1 MLELKN
7 LCKRYVTGDFVQD
20 ALKNVSVSFRRNE
33 FVAVLGHSGS
43 GKTTLLNIIGGLDRY
58 DSGDL
63 IINGRS
69 TKSFSAADWDAYRNN
84 SVGFI
89 FQSYHLIG
97 HISLL
102 ANVEMG
108 MTLSGVSA
116 KERRE
121 KALKAL
127 DRVGLR
133 QHARKR
139 PNQLSGG
146 QQQRVAIARALAN
159 DPDIILADEPTGA
172 VDSQTSV
179 QIMNLIQEISKEK
192 LVIMV
197 THNPELASC
206 YATRTIEVSDGQIVR
221 DTAPVTEAETDES
234 YRFKRTAMKFT
245 TALKLSF
252 TNILTK
258 KFRTL
263 LTAFASSIG
272 IIGIA
277 LIMSLSNGFDQKVKE
292 FEASSLSQYPI
303 VIMQQ
308 TVEMTEESMA
318 EFQTQ
323 ASQNFGQLMGGSGA
337 EMPTEPFVYPYDPA
351 ASTIIH
357 NNRLSDEYVAYLEKM
372 DASWVS
378 GISYTRATAL
388 NLLVRRENGTVA
400 AILPN
405 SATMTALPKVLDSA
419 ANHLL
424 EENYDLLA
432 GTYPQTPYDMVLVVD
447 GGNRVNVDLLN
458 ALGFSTEGVEQLA
471 FSAIVGKELKL
482 VPNDSYYMEYMGKF
496 IPNQDLQAVYDGENN
511 HTLRICGILR
521 VNPESSLP
529 ILQPGLAY
537 PAELS
542 DLIISENKTS
552 RIVEAQQAS
561 EESVI
566 YGVTYD
572 RDTLLSY
579 LGGNGI
585 PYVIMIYPTDFDT
598 KDLITDYLDDY
609 NKDLPREN
617 AVVYTDM
624 AAMIT
629 SLSGG
634 IMDAITIVLIAFA
647 SISLIVSVIMI
658 AIITY
663 ISVLERTK
671 EIGILRALGARA
683 KDITRVFNAETA
695 IIGLCSGLL
704 GVGIAWLLTFPANAV
719 IENLS
724 GLPNVAQLNPI
735 HALLMMTVSLSL
747 TLLGGL
753 IPAIMAAKRDPVLA
767 LRAE

>member
-7 LCKRYVTGDFVQD
+7 LCKRYVTGNFVQD
-20 ALKNVSVSFRRNE
+20 ALKDVSISFRRSE
-33 FVAVLGHSGS
+33 FVAILGHSGS
-43 GKTTLLNIIGGLDRY
+43 GKTTMLNIIGGLDRY

-63 IINGRS
+63 VINGRS

-108 MTLSGVSA
+108 MTLSGVPA
-116 KERRE
+116 KERRQ
-121 KALKAL
+121 KAL
-127 DRVGLR
+127 DALERVGLR

-179 QIMNLIQEISKEK
+179 QIMDLIREISKEK

-197 THNPELASC
+197 THNPELAAR
-206 YATRTIEVSDGQIVR
+206 YATRTIEVSDGRIIS
-221 DTAPVTEAETDES
+221 DTAPVTEPETDES
-234 YRFKRTAMKFT
+234 YRFKRTAMKYT

-292 FEASSLSQYPI
+292 FEATSLSQYPI
-303 VIMQQ
+303 LIMQQ
-308 TVEMTEESMA
+308 TMEMTEESMA

-323 ASQNFGQLMGGSGA
+323 ASQNFGNLMGGNGA
-337 EMPTEPFVYPYDPA
+337 EMPSEPYVYPYDPA
-351 ASTIIH
+351 ASAIIH
-357 NNRLSDEYVAYLEKM
+357 DNRLSDEYVAYLEKM
-372 DASWVS
+372 DPAWIS

-388 NLLVRRENGTVA
+388 NLLVKKEDGQISPVMTNA
-400 AILPN
+400 M
-405 SATMTALPKVLDSA
+405 MTALPKTLGEKN
-419 ANHLL
+419 NHLL
-424 EENYDLLA
+424 KNNYDLLA
-432 GTYPQTPYDMVLVVD
+432 GEYPQSAYDMVLVVD
-447 GGNRVNVDLLN
+447 GGNRVNVNLLN
-458 ALGFSTEGVEQLA
+458 SLGIAANGVEQLS
-471 FSAIVGKELKL
+471 FDAIVGKELKL
-482 VPNDSYYMEYMGKF
+482 VPNDDYYVEYMGKF
-496 IPNQDLQAVYDGENN
+496 IPNQDLQTVYNGANN
-511 HTLRICGILR
+511 HTLRICGIVR
-521 VNPESSLP
+521 VNPDSTLP

-542 DLIISENKTS
+542 ELVVSENRHS
-552 RIVEAQQAS
+552 AIVLAQQAS

-566 YGVTYD
+566 FGTSAD
-572 RDTLLSY
+572 AETLLSY

-585 PYVIMIYPTDFDT
+585 PYAIMIYPTDFDT
-598 KDLITDYLDDY
+598 KDHITDYLDAY
-609 NKDLPREN
+609 NQDLPQEN

-624 AAMIT
+624 ASMIT
-629 SLSGG
+629 ALSGG
-634 IMDAITIVLIAFA
+634 IMDAITIVLIAFS

-671 EIGILRALGARA
+671 EIGILRALGARS
-683 KDITRVFNAETA
+683 KDITRVFNAETS

-704 GVGIAWLLTFPANAV
+704 GVGIAWLLTFPANAI

-724 GLPNVAQLNPI
+724 GLPNVAQLNPV
-735 HALLMMTVSLSL
+735 HALAMMAVSLTL

-753 IPAIMAAKRDPVLA
+753 IPAMMAAKRDPVLA